1 MVITTDLHPNLPPSR
16 SLESPQR
23 AFPETQWSMISQ
35 ARGRDDA
42 GMEAGLRRLALDYWR
57 PLFVYLRRR
66 GESHEDAADSV
77 QGFFEFVLSS
87 GFLSHVDREG
97 GKFRSYLLRSLERW
111 RSRQHRRAGAQ
122 QRGGRVTHVPL
133 EGLDLLGMEEG
144 GVCERSLEAERA
156 FDRQWASEVVVKALG
171 RVADDYDRRG
181 RRGLFEVLRAGLPGG
196 GGLASQAATAGAL
209 GMTEGAIKKAL
220 FDLRRAFAGEL
231 RSIIR
236 STVRTSED
244 AEEELR
250 HLIAVMGAE

>member
-1 MVITTDLHPNLPPSR
+1 MVITVEPHPSR
-16 SLESPQR
+16 LVSRSMEGPQR

-35 ARGRDDA
+35 ARGRDD
-42 GMEAGLRRLALDYWR
+42 GEMEAGLRRLALDYWR

-87 GFLSHVDREG
+87 GFLTHVDREG

-111 RSRQHRRAGAQ
+111 RSRQQRRAGAQ
-122 QRGGRVTHVPL
+122 QRGGRVTHVSL
-133 EGLDLLGMEEG
+133 EGLGELGMEAGDEG
-144 GVCERSLEAERA
+144 DRSLEAERA

-181 RRGLFEVLRAGLPGG
+181 RRGCFEALRPGLPGG
-196 GGLASQAATAGAL
+196 GGLVSHAATAAAL
-209 GMTEGAIKKAL
+209 GTTEGAVKKAM

-236 STVRTSED
+236 STVRTAED

-250 HLIAVMGAE
+250 HLIAVMGAQ